1 MRFGALLRFLLL
13 PGLLPL
19 FTGPL
24 REAGKGAGLV
34 AVVWGGLWRRAR
46 GGGTQARG
54 VKEVKGR
61 WRSAWMVLGVA
72 VAGLGAGSLLA
83 GVLALLSRGALG
95 QTFDENLFAEAD
107 EGTRSLLGFLSDFDI
122 SEHTALGDMFFVYN
136 GGLLLVAGGLLIYHT
151 VGGTVETARE
161 GRLGFG
167 GWEIVRIVWAVALMA
182 PLPGGMNGAQHLV
195 VGIANLGGDFA
206 HAIWKPF
213 SEEALGKGTAIVPR
227 PREGAWRSSVARVL
241 IAEVCRYVSN
251 EVARRAGDEPYVL
264 VKRSETKVGGRPR
277 PKAGAPAPGE
287 QVLSYDGKGRG
298 MPRALCGA
306 VHYTG
311 VGLGEPSERAAA
323 QAHREA
329 LEAVRPGLRRVA
341 AALGARFVPGS
352 AAFGTGLP
360 DIEGALDAAG
370 IAARYAVVLDRWLGQ
385 AAEVERS
392 ALERVVAQDV
402 QEASW
407 LSAASFFN
415 TIAHRSGRFLAGV
428 HNSPEVALP
437 APELVKWVP
446 AADAAVKAVTVGLS
460 GSRRYPPALSSSAIG
475 AAEGGVVMSGEG
487 LMDGILDFID
497 LESVMVADS
506 GNPIADL
513 AAMGHNLIYSS
524 IGAMTLLTGAA
535 VGSGFFE
542 HVGWDVFESS
552 WQVMDSFV
560 STILSTMLIAGIV
573 LAYVLPAL
581 PYIRFL
587 FGIVGWVVSVVVALL
602 AVTVFAAAHVTRGDG
617 DRLTTEA
624 TRQGWLFLPGLFLRP
639 ALMLFGLILGYFV
652 FLAGVTLFNQTW
664 LPQMRDASASGG
676 LGLIGA
682 VTMLAIYTIV
692 CFVLMNSSFKLIE
705 LLPAGALEWIGGRG
719 GADGGD
725 AEHTGAVAV
734 GGIGRMGGLRV
745 ARGGGKVG
753 ARAGVTKQSPPAAGS
768 SPAAGGSSS

>member
-1 MRFGALLRFLLL
+1 MKFGTLLRFLLL
-13 PGLLPL
+13 PGLLPVL
-19 FTGPL
+19 TGPL
-24 REAGKGAGLV
+24 REAAKGAGLA

-46 GGGTQARG
+46 GGRTGAREM
-54 VKEVKGR
+54 KRVKGG
-61 WRSAWMVLGVA
+61 WRSAWMVLGAA

-83 GVLALLSRGALG
+83 GVLALVSRGASG
-95 QTFDENLFAEAD
+95 QTFDENLFEEAD
-107 EGTRSLLGFLSDFDI
+107 AGTRSLLGFLSDFDI

-167 GWEIVRIVWAVALMA
+167 GWEIVRIVGAVALMA

-195 VGIANLGGDFA
+195 VGLANLGGDFA

-227 PREGAWRSSVARVL
+227 PREGAWRSGVARVL
-241 IAEVCRYVSN
+241 MAEICRYVSN

-277 PKAGAPAPGE
+277 PSAGAPAPGE

-311 VGLGEPSERAAA
+311 VGLGEASERVAA

-329 LEAVRPGLRRVA
+329 MEAVRPGLRRVA
-341 AALGARFVPGS
+341 AGLGARFVPGS
-352 AAFGTGLP
+352 AAFGTPLP
-360 DIEGALDAAG
+360 DIEGALDGAG
-370 IAARYAVVLDRWLGQ
+370 IAARYAAVLDRWLGR
-385 AAEVERS
+385 AAEVERA
-392 ALERVVAQDV
+392 ALERVVADDV
-402 QEASW
+402 KEASW

-428 HNSPEVALP
+428 HNTPEVALP
-437 APELVKWVP
+437 APELVEWVP

-460 GSRRYPPALSSSAIG
+460 GSRRYPPALSSSAVG
-475 AAEGGVVMSGEG
+475 AAEGGVVVSGEG
-487 LMDGILDFID
+487 LMDGVLDFID
-497 LESVMVADS
+497 LESVMVAES
-506 GNPIADL
+506 GDPIADL

-524 IGAMTLLTGAA
+524 IGAMTLLAGAA
-535 VGSGFFE
+535 AGSGFLE
-542 HVGWDVFESS
+542 SVPMVGRGLDVFESS
-552 WQVMDSFV
+552 WQVLDSFV

-652 FLAGVTLFNQTW
+652 FLAGVTLFNETW
-664 LPQMRDASASGG
+664 LPQMRDAGASGG

-682 VTMLAIYTIV
+682 VTMLAIYTMV

-734 GGIGRMGGLRV
+734 GGIGRMGGLRIG
-745 ARGGGKVG
+745 RGGGRS
-753 ARAGVTKQSPPAAGS
+753 RAGGGAVT
-768 SPAAGGSSS
+768 GGES

>member
-1 MRFGALLRFLLL
+1 
-13 PGLLPL
+13 
-19 FTGPL
+19 
-24 REAGKGAGLV
+24 
-34 AVVWGGLWRRAR
+34 
-46 GGGTQARG
+46 
-54 VKEVKGR
+54 
-61 WRSAWMVLGVA
+61 MVLGIA
-72 VAGLGAGSLLA
+72 VAGLGAGSLLV
-83 GVLALLSRGALG
+83 GVLALVSREARG
-95 QTFDENLFAEAD
+95 QTFDENLFAEPDA
-107 EGTRSLLGFLSDFDI
+107 GTRSLLSFVSDFDI
-122 SEHTALGDMFFVYN
+122 SEHTALGDMFFVFN
-136 GGLLLVAGGLLIYHT
+136 GGLLLVAGFLLIYHT
-151 VGGTVETARE
+151 IGGTVETARE

-167 GWEIVRIVWAVALMA
+167 GWEIVRIVGAVALMA

-195 VGIANLGGDFA
+195 VGLANLGGDFA
-206 HAIWKPF
+206 HSIWKPF

-227 PREGAWRSSVARVL
+227 PLEGAWRSGVARVL
-241 IAEVCRYVSN
+241 MAEICRYVSN

-277 PKAGAPAPGE
+277 PSAGAPAPGE

-329 LEAVRPGLRRVA
+329 MEAVRPGLRRVA
-341 AALGARFVPGS
+341 AGLGARFVPGS
-352 AAFGTGLP
+352 AAFGTPLP
-360 DIEGALDAAG
+360 DIEGALDGAG
-370 IAARYAVVLDRWLGQ
+370 IAARYAAVLDRWLGR
-385 AAEVERS
+385 AAEVERA
-392 ALERVVAQDV
+392 ALERVVAEDV
-402 QEASW
+402 KEASW
-407 LSAASFFN
+407 LAAASFFN

-428 HNSPEVALP
+428 HNTPEVALP
-437 APELVKWVP
+437 AAELVKWVP
-446 AADAAVKAVTVGLS
+446 TADAAVKAVMVGLS
-460 GSRRYPPALSSSAIG
+460 GSRRYPPALTPSAVG

-497 LESVMVADS
+497 LETVMVADS

-524 IGAMTLLTGAA
+524 IGAMTLLAGASVGAGLLESATG
-535 VGSGFFE
+535 VLGKG
-542 HVGWDVFESS
+542 VNVFSSS

-652 FLAGVTLFNQTW
+652 FLAGVTLFNATW

-705 LLPAGALEWIGGRG
+705 LLPSGALEWIGGRG

-734 GGIGRMGGLRV
+734 GGIGRVGGLRIGRGGGMGGKAASGGKGV
-745 ARGGGKVG
+745 SPGGGKVIG
-753 ARAGVTKQSPPAAGS
+753 E
-768 SPAAGGSSS
+768 